1 MLTGRGP
8 GKQWLGHGALH
19 REEIDAGVAE
29 TGKCQ
34 VQILKTRPAAFSLP
48 CNVICQ
54 VYDTTRKLAPETD
67 RGDHPISDFH
77 TSQM

>member
-1 MLTGRGP
+1 MGP
-8 GKQWLGHGALH
+8 Y
-19 REEIDAGVAE
+19 REEIDAGLAE

-34 VQILKTRPAAFSLP
+34 VQILKTRPAAFSP
-48 CNVICQ
+48 SHDVICQ

-67 RGDHPISDFH
+67 KGDHPISDFH